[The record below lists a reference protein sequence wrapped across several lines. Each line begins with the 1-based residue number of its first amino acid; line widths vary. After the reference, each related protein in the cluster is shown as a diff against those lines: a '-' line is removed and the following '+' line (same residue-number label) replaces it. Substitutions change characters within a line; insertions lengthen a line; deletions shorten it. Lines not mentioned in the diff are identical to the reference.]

1 MPDPLQPTPDEL
13 ERLIADLDAG
23 VYDEELL
30 ASRGWLE
37 GEPALPKLERF
48 AEVKPFDV
56 KAWAERKGVKL
67 PER

>member
-1 MPDPLQPTPDEL
+1 MPRPTPLTPDEID
-13 ERLIADLDAG
+13 RLMADLDAG
-23 VYDEELL
+23 VYDEELR

-37 GEPALPKLERF
+37 GAPTVPQLERF
-48 AEVKPFDV
+48 SELKEFDV